1 MPMATPPPRAE
12 IWLEWILFHSR
23 WLLAPIYLGL
33 AASLLMLVWVF
44 LVEMGHMLLN
54 LPQMG
59 TNDLIL
65 GTLGLI
71 DLSLAGNLILIVIFS
86 GYENF
91 VSKLEVGVHED
102 RPAWAG
108 TVDFSNL
115 KLKLLASIVAI
126 SGIHLLKVFMD
137 IDKYPE
143 AQVRWMVILHLVF
156 VASGVLLALMDWVSG
171 LSKVNKKPV

>member
-1 MPMATPPPRAE
+1 MANPNPPVE
-12 IWLEWILFHSR
+12 VWLEWLLFHSR

-33 AASLLMLVWVF
+33 AASLLLLIWVF
-44 LVEMGHMLLN
+44 VGEFWFLVSSLPAITSAEM
-54 LPQMG
+54 
-59 TNDLIL
+59 IL
-65 GTLGLI
+65 GALGLI

-91 VSKLEVGVHED
+91 VSKLEVGSHED

-115 KLKLLASIVAI
+115 KLKLMASIVAI

-137 IDKYPE
+137 VSKYSE
-143 AQVRWMVILHLVF
+143 TQLRWMVILHVVF
-156 VASGVLLALMDWVSG
+156 VISGVLLAVMDWVAS
-171 LSKVNKKPV
+171 LAKDLKKAI

>member
-1 MPMATPPPRAE
+1 MTSPNPRAE
-12 IWLEWILFHSR
+12 VWLEWLLFNSR

-33 AASLLMLVWVF
+33 AASLVLLIWVF
-44 LVEMGHMLLN
+44 LGEFWHLLAALPEVDANEM
-54 LPQMG
+54 
-59 TNDLIL
+59 IL
-65 GTLGLI
+65 GALGLI

-91 VSKLEVGVHED
+91 VSKLEVGSHED

-137 IDKYPE
+137 VSKYPE
-143 AQVRWMVILHLVF
+143 TQLRWMVILHVVF
-156 VASGVLLALMDWVSG
+156 VFSGVLLAVMDWVSSRAKD
-171 LSKVNKKPV
+171 LKKAI